1 METYSSVSWIQSLH
15 QQVQVPPISVI
26 KQLRHFGYHFPKP
39 IVVRRIL
46 SVKQSV
52 RAGSFLSMIEVE
64 RREVAA
70 GWITKHASQ
79 LAFTPQKDPELDFG
93 LAAKSSEDFMKTV
106 SDRVPRYRK

>member
-1 METYSSVSWIQSLH
+1 
-15 QQVQVPPISVI
+15 
-26 KQLRHFGYHFPKP
+26 
-39 IVVRRIL
+39 
-46 SVKQSV
+46 
-52 RAGSFLSMIEVE
+52 MIEVE

-79 LAFTPQKDPELDFG
+79 LAFTPQKDPELDCG